1 MVQESITAK
10 VRPLSHPSLEK
21 KSLLGAA
28 RLYVSKDSLI
38 ALTNGLESRPC
49 VVERVPLDG
58 DESGP
63 IRREASICVL
73 PEKNLSPNV
82 VMMTRTFQDATGFRV
97 GDQVRI
103 VLRAATSDV
112 DEVVVR
118 DLSEPEADVEAML
131 YSTDWRMPLGFSMK
145 DAEQIFPGMVFE
157 GVQLSRMRRSFKVLR
172 VNGQSH
178 NLGRFRPAT
187 SAIRIL
193 LPGEDDV
200 AAAVETPVGR
210 LLVTGLPGL
219 ADQLK
224 PLNAF
229 LQGFGRPFLVRREF
243 MSCAFVVHGARGLGK
258 TMILERLAATGWG
271 AVHWISP
278 SVKPSALR
286 ETFRQASAGGRPTII
301 LLDSLESL
309 LAKDRVHHEAIV
321 ETLAGE
327 LDALAKR
334 AAEQQRMPPVVVV
347 AACLEYAANVPADLQ
362 KITRLCENI
371 MLRLPRAAERR
382 EILEFLDPPLRE
394 AEREA
399 CLASLASETHAF
411 SGRDLEILVQTANR
425 MLSTR
430 SCELGD
436 VADDAAGRGG
446 DETEQVARA
455 VHYLEVSDMAMAR
468 RLTIPTAMHDINL
481 STSTIHW
488 NDIGGQ
494 DDLKKV
500 LSRMIKNTK
509 DMTLAS
515 RRMLRKPPKGLLL
528 YGPPGCS
535 KTLLAQALAI
545 ESSFNF
551 FAVKGPELL
560 NMYVGESERAVR
572 TLFERARA
580 ASPSII
586 FFDEIDSIG
595 GRRNGGNGGAASGS
609 TSSVNILTA
618 LLTEVDGFERLH
630 GVLVVAAT
638 NRPDAMDPALLR
650 AGRFDKIIYVGPP
663 DEAARAA
670 IFAVH
675 LRGLSLAADVDCAE
689 LARLAEG
696 FSGAEI
702 EAICTTAGTA
712 GLERYEDAVEAGEE
726 AMPMEITMEDL
737 RAALRVTPKHITED
751 MVNEYKK
758 WSQKFIAKE
767 KV

>member
-1 MVQESITAK
+1 MVQESITVK

-58 DESGP
+58 DDESDP
-63 IRREASICVL
+63 IRREASLCVL

-82 VMMTRTFQDATGFRV
+82 VMMTRAFQDATGFRV

-103 VLRAATSDV
+103 VLRAATPDV
-112 DEVVVR
+112 EEVVVR
-118 DLSEPEADVEAML
+118 DLSESEADVTPTL
-131 YSTDWRMPLGFSMK
+131 YPMDWRVVLNAVMN
-145 DAEQIFPGMVFE
+145 DAEQIFPGMVFD
-157 GVQLSRMRRSFKVLR
+157 GVSLAKVRRNFKVLR

-178 NLGRFRPAT
+178 ILGRFRPGT

-193 LPGEDDV
+193 SPGEDDV
-200 AAAVETPVGR
+200 AAAVETPGGR
-210 LLVTGLPGL
+210 LLVTDLPGL
-219 ADQLK
+219 ADQVA

-229 LQGFGRPFLVRREF
+229 LRRFGRPFWVRRDF
-243 MSCAFVVHGARGLGK
+243 ISCAFVVHGARGLGK
-258 TMILERLAATGWG
+258 TMILNRLAATGWG
-271 AVHWISP
+271 AVHWIPS

-301 LLDSLESL
+301 LLDELEVL
-309 LAKDRVHHEAIV
+309 LAKDRVHHDAIV

-327 LDALAKR
+327 LDALAER
-334 AAEQQRMPPVVVV
+334 AVNQQRLPPVVVV
-347 AACLEYAANVPADLQ
+347 AACLDYAADVPARLQ
-362 KITRLCENI
+362 KLTRLSRNI
-371 MLRLPRAAERR
+371 MLRLPRAAERK

-411 SGRDLEILVQTANR
+411 SGKDLAILVQTATD
-425 MLSTR
+425 MLDTR
-430 SCELGD
+430 LENE
-436 VADDAAGRGG
+436 AEDAAGRSG
-446 DETEQVARA
+446 DETEEVARA
-455 VHYLEVSDMAMAR
+455 VHYLEVSDMELAR

-481 STSTIHW
+481 SRSTIHW

-494 DDLKKV
+494 DDLKKI

-509 DMTLAS
+509 DMTPAS
-515 RRMLRKPPKGLLL
+515 RRVLRRPPKGLLL

-595 GRRNGGNGGAASGS
+595 GRRNGGDGGAASRG

-650 AGRFDKIIYVGPP
+650 AGRFDKIMYVGPP

-712 GLERYEDAVEAGEE
+712 ALERYEDAVETGGE
-726 AMPMEITMEDL
+726 AKQMEITMEDL
-737 RAALRVTPKHITED
+737 RAALCATPKHITED
-751 MVNEYKK
+751 MINEYKK
-758 WSQKFIAKE
+758 WSQKFIAK
-767 KV
+767 K

>member
-58 DESGP
+58 DESDP

-103 VLRAATSDV
+103 VLRAATPDV

-118 DLSEPEADVEAML
+118 DLSEPEADVEPTL
-131 YSTDWRMPLGFSMK
+131 YPMDWRMPLSLSMK
-145 DAEQIFPGMVFE
+145 DAEQIFPGMVFD
-157 GVQLSRMRRSFKVLR
+157 GVQSARLRRNFKVLR

-178 NLGRFRPAT
+178 NLARFRHAT

-193 LPGEDDV
+193 PPGEDDV
-200 AAAVETPVGR
+200 AAVAETPGGR
-210 LLVTGLPGL
+210 LLVTGLPGFGS
-219 ADQLK
+219 QLDK
-224 PLNAF
+224 LNTF
-229 LQGFGRPFLVRREF
+229 LQGFDRPFWVRHEF
-243 MSCAFVVHGARGLGK
+243 QSCAFVVHGASGLGK
-258 TMILERLAATGWG
+258 TMILKRLAATGWG
-271 AVHWISP
+271 AVHWIPP
-278 SVKPSALR
+278 SIKPSALR

-301 LLDSLESL
+301 LLDSLERL
-309 LAKDRVHHEAIV
+309 LAKDRVHHDAIV

-327 LDALAKR
+327 LDALAER

-347 AACLEYAANVPADLQ
+347 AACLEYAANVPAELQ
-362 KITRLCENI
+362 QLTRMCENL
-371 MLRLPRAAERR
+371 MLRLPRAPERR

-411 SGRDLEILVQTANR
+411 SGKDLAILVQTATR
-425 MLSTR
+425 MLSSR
-430 SCELGD
+430 LDG
-436 VADDAAGRGG
+436 VAEDAAGRSG

-455 VHYLEVSDMAMAR
+455 AHYLEVSDMEMAR

-488 NDIGGQ
+488 SDIGGQ
-494 DDLKKV
+494 DDLKRI

-509 DMTLAS
+509 DITPAS

-595 GRRNGGNGGAASGS
+595 GRRNGGDGGTASRS
-609 TSSVNILTA
+609 TASVNILTA

-650 AGRFDKIIYVGPP
+650 AGRFDKIMYVGPP

-702 EAICTTAGTA
+702 EAICTMAGTT

-726 AMPMEITMEDL
+726 AMPLEITMEDL
-737 RAALRVTPKHITED
+737 RAALRATPKHITED

-758 WSQKFIAKE
+758 WSQKFIAK
-767 KV
+767 K